1 MGKSKSSRQQIV
13 NKKARFEYEIIE
25 ELEAGLV
32 LLGPEVKSLR
42 LGRGNL
48 TDAFVHISEGE
59 AYLVNADIIG
69 YSFADLTDYDPR
81 RRRKL
86 LLSKKQID
94 SLEQKAKSGR
104 YSLIP
109 LKIYPKGNVFKLSVA
124 LARGKKQYE
133 KREAIK
139 RRDLERE
146 AKTEL
151 KHFRS

>member
-1 MGKSKSSRQQIV
+1 MSKLSRPRQQVV

-48 TDAFVHISEGE
+48 TDSFVHISEGE

-86 LLSKKQID
+86 LLSKKEIS
-94 SLEQKAKSGR
+94 SLEQKVKTGR

-109 LKIYPKGNVFKLSVA
+109 LKIYPKGNVFKVA
-124 LARGKKQYE
+124 VAVARGKKQFE

-146 AKTEL
+146 ARTEIKL
-151 KHFRS
+151 RV